1 MDPAQATPTLIWN
14 YTVEEASH
22 ILADDKRIK
31 LFCGVRFKG

>member
-1 MDPAQATPTLIWN
+1 MDPAQTAPTLIWI

-31 LFCGVRFKG
+31 LFCDVRFKG